1 MIMVHASSDIQ
12 QYDEGIKRKK
22 KAVYMSKS
30 ADAVFAD
37 EAIKLLRVK
46 LASRAPAHFVG
57 AEACLVR

>member
-1 MIMVHASSDIQ
+1 
-12 QYDEGIKRKK
+12 
-22 KAVYMSKS
+22 MSKS

-46 LASRAPAHFVG
+46 LASRAYAHFVG

>member
-1 MIMVHASSDIQ
+1 MEERGCLATICREKNEQ
-12 QYDEGIKRKK
+12 QTPD
-22 KAVYMSKS
+22 YMSKS